1 MRFLGGEAYL
11 NWRATVAYPGY
22 DADTNTQYFPY
33 KTLSMLCGLVVML
46 AVSYLT
52 DCLMRTGRIDMK
64 WLRMIN
70 NRIDRLPVST
80 AEDCDTRSAKEEMI
94 EVKKD
99 LVSNEQT

>member
-1 MRFLGGEAYL
+1 MRLLEGKAYL

-52 DCLMRTGRIDMK
+52 DCLIRTDRIDMK
-64 WLRMIN
+64 WLWMIN
-70 NRIDRLPVST
+70 NRIDRLSVSID
-80 AEDCDTRSAKEEMI
+80 EDCNTQCE
-94 EVKKD
+94 
-99 LVSNEQT
+99 